1 MWTDS
6 KATGKILV
14 KTTQPTQYK
23 GLLNSYLWITKN
35 IDEVSHLNAMKR
47 KIN

>member
-6 KATGKILV
+6 TAIGKIV
-14 KTTQPTQYK
+14 VQPTQYK
-23 GLLNSYLWITKN
+23 GLFNSNLWITKN

>member
-6 KATGKILV
+6 TATGKIVV
-14 KTTQPTQYK
+14 KTTQPTQSK
-23 GLLNSYLWITKN
+23 GLLNSYLWITKT